1 MIFNYPM
8 NLLKYYD
15 KNIKFMDERFADEKR
30 QKMAATLNEFK
41 IDAVVLEKCHI
52 TPIALTFEIQPALG
66 VSVKNINRL
75 KADIE
80 LRLKASIEIIG
91 NAAGKDTIA
100 VAVKNSERPVIGLRK
115 LLEAEQFKKSSVL
128 TIAVGMDIFGE
139 VVYKNLTEMPHLLIA
154 GTTGAG
160 KSVFIDD
167 ILLSILSKANPE
179 EVKLLLID
187 PKLVELMPYNGI
199 PHLIAP
205 VISDADN
212 TLEWFLWLEDEMQTR
227 YQKFADKHVKNI
239 EDYNSIAEKKYAKIV
254 IVIDEYSDLMA
265 DSPKE
270 LNQVVDRIARLGRA
284 AGVHLILATQ
294 LPVASIVTPQIK
306 ANIPCRASFTV
317 IDSRESHAI
326 LDRTGAERLLGSGDM
341 IFSPGDNSQQRHV
354 QAAFVSEDEVH
365 NIIEYIKSREEY

>member
-1 MIFNYPM
+1 
-8 NLLKYYD
+8 
-15 KNIKFMDERFADEKR
+15 MDERFVDEKR
-30 QKMAATLNEFK
+30 QKLVATLNEFK

-100 VAVKNSERPVIGLRK
+100 VAVKNSERPVIGLRT

-139 VVYKNLTEMPHLLIA
+139 AVYKNLTEMPHLLIA

-239 EDYNSIAEKKYAKIV
+239 EDYNNIAEKKYAKIV
-254 IVIDEYSDLMA
+254 VVIDEYSDLMA

-270 LNQVVDRIARLGRA
+270 LNQVIDRIARLGRA

-365 NIIEYIKSREEY
+365 NVIEYIKSREEY